1 MPATVSTVRN
11 VVTEVLTESTTA
23 EIAVAA
29 IVVAAAL
36 FAFGSIYRASSVR
49 STALRACGLV
59 LALVTLSIQVYR
71 NGWLTSFDEPLTNW
85 MVDHRSGTLDQ
96 IAVAVT
102 DLGSPVATALLGI
115 TCGVL
120 ISWRARSVVPG
131 LIVIGTVGGA
141 AVACTV
147 VKALVGRERPPTSIQ
162 VLLETGHSFPSGHVT
177 GTAALFGIAVLVVSV
192 DRTPAVKRLLM
203 LLAVTVT
210 VVVALTRL
218 YLGAHWLTDVVAGAV
233 LATLA
238 VTVGG
243 AVFRFVGTHKQAEST
258 TAAACSAEPSVLHE
272 PQSARY

>member
-29 IVVAAAL
+29 VVVAAAL

-49 STALRACGLV
+49 STALRTCGLV
-59 LALVTLSIQVYR
+59 LALVTLSIQVYGS
-71 NGWLTSFDEPLTNW
+71 GWLTSFDGPVTDW
-85 MVDHRSGTLDQ
+85 MVDHRSGALNQ

-131 LIVIGTVGGA
+131 LIVIGTVGAA
-141 AVACTV
+141 AVASTV
-147 VKALVGRERPPTSIQ
+147 IKALVGRERPPTNIQ
-162 VLLETGHSFPSGHVT
+162 VLLETDHSFPSGHVT
-177 GTAALFGIAVLVVSV
+177 GTAALFGIVVLVLSAH
-192 DRTPAVKRLLM
+192 RTPAVKRLLM

-210 VVVALTRL
+210 IVVALTRL
-218 YLGAHWLTDVVAGAV
+218 YLGVHWLTDVIAGAI

-243 AVFRFVGTHKQAEST
+243 AVFRFVEGRSKT
-258 TAAACSAEPSVLHE
+258 TDRTSSASRDRALV
-272 PQSARY
+272 

>member
-11 VVTEVLTESTTA
+11 VVTEVLTESTAA

-49 STALRACGLV
+49 STVLRTCGLV

-71 NGWLTSFDEPLTNW
+71 NGWLTSFDGPVTDW
-85 MVDHRSGTLDQ
+85 MVDHRSGALDQ
-96 IAVAVT
+96 IAVVVT

-120 ISWRARSVVPG
+120 ISWRARSAVPG

-141 AVACTV
+141 AIASTV
-147 VKALVGRERPPTSIQ
+147 IKALVGRERPPTNIQ

-177 GTAALFGIAVLVVSV
+177 GTAALFGIAVLVVSL

-218 YLGAHWLTDVVAGAV
+218 YLGAHWLTDVVAGAI

-243 AVFRFVGTHKQAEST
+243 AVFRFVGTHSQAEST
-258 TAAACSAEPSVLHE
+258 TAAVCSAEPSALHE
-272 PQSARY
+272 PQSVRY

>member
-1 MPATVSTVRN
+1 MSTVRN

-23 EIAVAA
+23 EIAVAT

>member
-147 VKALVGRERPPTSIQ
+147 VKALVGRDVRRPVSKYF
-162 VLLETGHSFPSGHVT
+162 ETGHSFPSGHVT

>member
-1 MPATVSTVRN
+1 MRN

-115 TCGVL
+115 TGGVL

>member
-29 IVVAAAL
+29 IEVAAAL

-49 STALRACGLV
+49 STALRTCGLV
-59 LALVTLSIQVYR
+59 LALVTLSIQVYGS
-71 NGWLTSFDEPLTNW
+71 GWLTSFDGPVTDW
-85 MVDHRSGTLDQ
+85 MVDHRSGALNQ

-141 AVACTV
+141 AVASTV
-147 VKALVGRERPPTSIQ
+147 IKALVGRERPPTNIQ
-162 VLLETGHSFPSGHVT
+162 VLLETGHSVPSGHVT

-192 DRTPAVKRLLM
+192 DRTAAVKRLLM

-218 YLGAHWLTDVVAGAV
+218 YLGAHWLTDVIAGAI

-243 AVFRFVGTHKQAEST
+243 ALFRFVGTHNQAEST
-258 TAAACSAEPSVLHE
+258 TAAMRSAEPSALHE

>member
-1 MPATVSTVRN
+1 MSTVRN

-29 IVVAAAL
+29 IVAAAAL
-36 FAFGSIYRASSVR
+36 CAFGSIYRASSVR
-49 STALRACGLV
+49 STALRTCGLV
-59 LALVTLSIQVYR
+59 LALVTLSIQVYGS
-71 NGWLTSFDEPLTNW
+71 GWLTSFDGPVTDW
-85 MVDHRSGTLDQ
+85 MVDHRSGALNQ

-141 AVACTV
+141 AVASTV
-147 VKALVGRERPPTSIQ
+147 IKALVGRERPPTNIQ

-192 DRTPAVKRLLM
+192 DRTAAVKRLLM

-218 YLGAHWLTDVVAGAV
+218 YLGAHWLTDVIAGAI

-243 AVFRFVGTHKQAEST
+243 ALFRFVGTHNQAEST
-258 TAAACSAEPSVLHE
+258 TAAMRSAEPSALHE

>member
-36 FAFGSIYRASSVR
+36 FAFGSIYRASSAR
-49 STALRACGLV
+49 STALRASGLA

-71 NGWLTSFDEPLTNW
+71 NGWLTSFDGPVTDW
-85 MVDHRSGTLDQ
+85 MVDHRSGALDQ

-141 AVACTV
+141 AVASTV
-147 VKALVGRERPPTSIQ
+147 IKALVGRERPPTNIQ

-177 GTAALFGIAVLVVSV
+177 GTAALFGISVLVVSL

-203 LLAVTVT
+203 FLAVTVT

-218 YLGAHWLTDVVAGAV
+218 YLGAHWLTDVVVGAV

-238 VTVGG
+238 VTAGG
-243 AVFRFVGTHKQAEST
+243 AAFRFVGTHSHAEST
-258 TAAACSAEPSVLHE
+258 TAAACSGEPSALHA
-272 PQSARY
+272 PQSVRY

>member
-29 IVVAAAL
+29 MVVAAAL
-36 FAFGSIYRASSVR
+36 FVFGSIYRASSVR
-49 STALRACGLV
+49 STVLRACGLV

-71 NGWLTSFDEPLTNW
+71 GGWLTSFDGPVTDC

-102 DLGSPVATALLGI
+102 DLGSPLVTALLGI
-115 TCGVL
+115 ACGVL

-141 AVACTV
+141 AVGSTV
-147 VKALVGRERPPTSIQ
+147 IKALVGRERPPTNIQ
-162 VLLETGHSFPSGHVT
+162 VLLETDHSFPSGHVT
-177 GTAALFGIAVLVVSV
+177 GTAALFGIVVLVLSAHA
-192 DRTPAVKRLLM
+192 TPAVKKLLM
-203 LLAVTVT
+203 LVAATVT
-210 VVVALTRL
+210 IVVALTRL
-218 YLGAHWLTDVVAGAV
+218 YLGVHWLTDVIAGAI

-238 VTVGG
+238 VTAGG
-243 AVFRFVGTHKQAEST
+243 AVFRFVEGRSKT
-258 TAAACSAEPSVLHE
+258 TDRTSSASRDRALV
-272 PQSARY
+272 

>member
-49 STALRACGLV
+49 STALRTCGLV
-59 LALVTLSIQVYR
+59 LALVTLSIQVYGS
-71 NGWLTSFDEPLTNW
+71 GWLTSFDGPVTDW
-85 MVDHRSGTLDQ
+85 MVDHRSGALNQ

-102 DLGSPVATALLGI
+102 DLSSPVATALLGI
-115 TCGVL
+115 TSGVL

-141 AVACTV
+141 AVASTV
-147 VKALVGRERPPTSIQ
+147 IKALVGRERPPTNIQ

-177 GTAALFGIAVLVVSV
+177 GTAALFGIVVLVLSAH
-192 DRTPAVKRLLM
+192 RTPAVKRLLM

-210 VVVALTRL
+210 IVVALTRL
-218 YLGAHWLTDVVAGAV
+218 YLGVHWLTDVIAGAI

-243 AVFRFVGTHKQAEST
+243 AVFRFVSTHNQAEST
-258 TAAACSAEPSVLHE
+258 TAAMRSAEPSALHE